1 MLSAVEVDGEELA
14 LSTKLLPSAPMGF
27 SYTCSKTLV
36 FGNKDFSLQLSNIQ
50 VSVELFF
57 FFSGDCSKEIK
68 SSPFEI
74 IGPIECQ
81 LENIFGSIR
90 LCWIHNGIDLVWI
103 VRWISTILGSW
114 NWFELR
120 RFDKGTESFRECPW
134 QAAYIHSS
142 RINTV

>member
-57 FFSGDCSKEIK
+57 FSPAIVQKKLNRHRSK
-68 SSPFEI
+68 
-74 IGPIECQ
+74 
-81 LENIFGSIR
+81 L
-90 LCWIHNGIDLVWI
+90 
-103 VRWISTILGSW
+103 
-114 NWFELR
+114 
-120 RFDKGTESFRECPW
+120 
-134 QAAYIHSS
+134 
-142 RINTV
+142 